1 MKKIVLKKALSAA
14 PKESDFTMIEVDAP
28 ECPDGGVLVKLDYI
42 SIDPYVGSLL
52 HRGHMQHKPPVPGSG
67 LVSGAGIGKV
77 IESKNDAIKVGD
89 YVTSADAGW
98 AEIVALS
105 PGVFRKVDPD
115 LAPLS
120 AYLGVL
126 GVPGLTAWA
135 SVTKLAEVHE
145 GDVFMVNAAA
155 GPVAGTAG
163 QLARAKGAKTVIGI
177 ASGQQKCE
185 MVVDTY
191 GFDACLDYK
200 QDGWQD
206 KLKQYAPDG
215 ITVHHENV
223 GADMLKFAMGN
234 LQLYGRIVLC
244 GLAAHYHSSEPAMT
258 LVGPIIGKRAAV
270 YGLVVY
276 DFEDRWEEF
285 TDEMAPLVNDG
296 TIKFVEDRVNGLENA
311 PALIDKLMNGKNIG
325 KCIVSL

>member
-1 MKKIVLKKALSAA
+1 MKKIVLKKALNAA
-14 PKESDFTMIEVDAP
+14 PKESDFTMIEVDVP

-52 HRGHMQHKPPVPGSG
+52 HRGHMQHKPPTPGSG

-77 IESKNDAIKVGD
+77 IESKSDTVKIGD
-89 YVTSADAGW
+89 YVTSAEAGW
-98 AEIVALS
+98 AETVALNS
-105 PGVFRKVDPD
+105 GDFRKVDPS

-177 ASGQQKCE
+177 ASGPEKCK

-200 QDGWQD
+200 QGGWQD
-206 KLKQYAPDG
+206 ELKQFAPDG
-215 ITVHHENV
+215 VTVHHENV
-223 GADMLKFAMGN
+223 GDEMLKFAMGN

-285 TDEMAPLVNDG
+285 TDEMAPLVNNG
-296 TIKFVEDRVNGLENA
+296 TIKYVEDRVNGLENA